1 MSLCERKEK
10 GDSAMEPG
18 NRDNLRAAIA
28 TLILTTMAL
37 LYGAYAKQHGLMLQS
52 PEREILSGIV
62 WVGALA
68 MAALLAVAL
77 KWCLGE
83 SPKWPLAACPTALLL
98 AATGSAAGITA
109 MVLIDNTNGYA
120 ALAWLLIAITVGIYV
135 GAGVAVYM
143 SLPMQQN
150 RGKKK

>member
-1 MSLCERKEK
+1 
-10 GDSAMEPG
+10 MEPG

-68 MAALLAVAL
+68 MAALLAAAL
-77 KWCLGE
+77 KWCLGK
-83 SPKWPLAACPTALLL
+83 SLKWPLTAYPTALLL

-120 ALAWLLIAITVGIYV
+120 ALAWLLIAITVGVYV
-135 GAGVAVYM
+135 GTGVAVYM